1 VSLTQESEHAH
12 ERCELL
18 IETGRHAEALS
29 LLHAQL
35 AGDPDDAYAWMLVAR
50 AHLGLA
56 QYDRALEAAGA
67 VVRDSPNAVWG
78 HLLASGALSGLGRD
92 QEALAAARRCVELA
106 PHLPAAHMQV
116 AAAADKVKGQGQLA
130 WDAASRATELAPLD
144 PDTHAMMAS
153 VAISFHRNDIAERAL
168 LEALRLDPQHADAR
182 HDLGVV
188 RLRQGNSAEAA
199 RSFVDAV
206 RSDPSQ
212 KIARRNLDVVVLRWL
227 QRTHLGL
234 WLFWFL
240 VRIPTELGPR
250 GVAIG
255 MWLLAVVV
263 LGWWTRRT
271 VLTLS
276 NDVRSVVWRVL
287 RSSSLASLW
296 FGCVVLA
303 GVAASVM
310 VFVPSVPARE
320 AAATVAGAALLVGCL
335 ASWVRVGLNRRAS

>member
-1 VSLTQESEHAH
+1 MSGDGDVASE
-12 ERCELL
+12 RGRLL
-18 IETGRHAEALS
+18 IETGRYVEALRV
-29 LLHAQL
+29 LQTAL
-35 AGDPDDAYAWMLVAR
+35 ASDPHDAYAQGLVSQ
-50 AHLGLA
+50 AHLRLGSY
-56 QYDRALEAAGA
+56 QPALDAAAA
-67 VVRDSPNAVWG
+67 VVRQDPGDVWG
-78 HLLASGALSGLGRD
+78 HMLASAALSGLGRNEESLD
-92 QEALAAARRCVELA
+92 AARHCVQLA
-106 PHLPAAHMQV
+106 PQMAATHLQV
-116 AAAADKVKGQGQLA
+116 AAAADRVKGQRNLA

-144 PDTHAMMAS
+144 PDTHAMMGS

-188 RLRQGNSAEAA
+188 RLRQGDTGEAM

-212 KIARRNLDVVVLRWL
+212 QVARRNLDVVVLRWL

-240 VRIPTELGPR
+240 VRIPTEMGLQ

-255 MWLLAVVV
+255 MWLLAVAV

-276 NDVRSVVWRVL
+276 NDLRTVVWRVL

-320 AAATVAGAALLVGCL
+320 VAATVAGAALLVGCL
-335 ASWVRVGLNRRAS
+335 ASWLRVGLTRRTS